1 MNNNLEQSNSI
12 DGLDKLISKEKQKQG
27 HSIWGN
33 LIISLILPPF
43 STLWVLYR
51 VWKNNALHLLLP
63 AMTILY
69 SVLFGLYSYLTLSSP
84 KAFTAVFAGK
94 IENSAILPQ
103 GHNFL
108 ITILAILLT
117 VVGIIGGL
125 YTRNKA
131 KREDRLS
138 TLMILLLVVI
148 LVFQF
153 WISLRELTWVNS
165 VINGSLGNLYQ
176 GL

>member
-1 MNNNLEQSNSI
+1 MNNILEQPNSMA
-12 DGLDKLISKEKQKQG
+12 DLDKLIKGERRERQS
-27 HSIWGN
+27 SIRGN
-33 LIISLILPPF
+33 LILSLILPPF

-84 KAFTAVFAGK
+84 KAFTAVFANK
-94 IENSAILPQ
+94 IENSAILPK

-108 ITILAILLT
+108 ITIVAILLM
-117 VVGIIGGL
+117 VAGIIGGL
-125 YTRNKA
+125 YTQNKA

-138 TLMILLLVVI
+138 TSMILLLAVI
-148 LVFQF
+148 LVLQF
-153 WISLRELTWVNS
+153 WISFRELTWVSS

>member
-1 MNNNLEQSNSI
+1 MNNNLEQPNLMA
-12 DGLDKLISKEKQKQG
+12 DLDRLITEEKKERQS
-27 HSIWGN
+27 SIWGN
-33 LIISLILPPF
+33 LILSLILPPF

-51 VWKNNALHLLLP
+51 AWKNKALHLLLP
-63 AMTILY
+63 TMTILY
-69 SVLFGLYSYLTLSSP
+69 SILFGFYSYLMLSSP

-94 IENSAILPQ
+94 IENSANLPKGQ
-103 GHNFL
+103 NFL

-117 VVGIIGGL
+117 VAGIIGGL

-138 TLMILLLVVI
+138 TSMILLLVVI
-148 LVFQF
+148 LVLQF
-153 WISLRELTWVNS
+153 WISFRELTWVSS
-165 VINGSLGNLYQ
+165 VINGSLGDLYE

>member
-12 DGLDKLISKEKQKQG
+12 DDLDKLISKEKQKQG
-27 HSIWGN
+27 HSIWGD

-43 STLWVLYR
+43 SMIWVLYR
-51 VWKNNALHLLLP
+51 AWKNNALHLLLP

-69 SVLFGLYSYLTLSSP
+69 SILFGLYSYLMLSSP

-94 IENSAILPQ
+94 IENSAILPKGQ
-103 GHNFL
+103 NFL

-117 VVGIIGGL
+117 LAGITSGL
-125 YTRNKA
+125 YTRNKT

-138 TLMILLLVVI
+138 PSMILFLVVI
-148 LVFQF
+148 LVLQF
-153 WISLRELTWVNS
+153 WISFRELTWVSS
-165 VINGSLGNLYQ
+165 VINGSLGNPYQ